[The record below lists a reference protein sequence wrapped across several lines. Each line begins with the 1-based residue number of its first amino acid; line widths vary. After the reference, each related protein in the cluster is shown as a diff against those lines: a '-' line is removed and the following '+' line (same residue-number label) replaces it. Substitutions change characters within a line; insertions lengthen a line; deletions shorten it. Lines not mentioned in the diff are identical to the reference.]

1 MLRRT
6 SGEAGNL
13 VQRRHAV
20 QVAKM
25 VALVAVLLLAAP
37 VQARAEPGLQSALT
51 ALSGQGIGHLAL
63 SPTARDKPGLGFAVG
78 TVNVHGAL
86 PNTHFLVQRA
96 ADSVPDGIC
105 TIAPEPPAG
114 WLTLTTLT
122 TSPAGSGAAHFV
134 RMASGGPRGDRFD
147 VVARLISDDGTQ
159 LLESSCLTVTFK

>member
-1 MLRRT
+1 
-6 SGEAGNL
+6 
-13 VQRRHAV
+13 VQHRHAV
-20 QVAKM
+20 QVAAI
-25 VALVAVLLLAAP
+25 VVSIAVVILDAP
-37 VQARAEPGLQSALT
+37 VQAGAEPGLQSALT
-51 ALSGQGIGHLAL
+51 ALAGQGTGHLSL

-96 ADSVPDGIC
+96 ADPVPDGVC

-122 TSPAGSGAAHFV
+122 TSPSGSGAAHFV
-134 RMASGGPRGDRFD
+134 RESSGGPRGDRFD

-159 LLESSCLTVTFK
+159 LLQSSCLTVTFK